1 MVKNSRLVRK
11 SEGIALVERNELTV
25 VGMLGQGAFSEVHD
39 IRVNNDSDPHR
50 RYAMKH
56 LKARLLRQG
65 ENFRLAAAELAV
77 EAHMLASFDHP
88 NVMKIRG
95 WAANGV
101 ASYTDGRHDSFFLLL
116 DRLDE
121 TLDQRI
127 AHWQKQPL
135 AAHHH
140 QSSPNSGNIVS
151 DLLRRFS
158 ISTVAEDPAVAH
170 EQAMVQRQQERAMES
185 LHLEKIGICVEISSA
200 LAYLHSKGVIFRDL
214 KPNNIGFLS
223 GRVQLFDFGLSRE
236 LPRLNLEEPFAMSGK
251 VVSEYSDTP
260 VDTSIRTSD
269 ILFLTIA
276 YLLLLPIKRGRFG
289 KQSAATRPHL
299 LNGSTITLT

>member
-1 MVKNSRLVRK
+1 MNECPSRITDAIHAEVSSMVKNSRLVRK
-11 SEGIALVERNELTV
+11 AEGIALVNRNQLIV
-25 VGMLGQGAFSEVHD
+25 SSILGSGAFSEVSEV
-39 IRVNNDSDPHR
+39 RVNGDSDPTR
-50 RYAMKH
+50 TYAMKH
-56 LKARLLRQG
+56 LKARLLKQG

-88 NVMKIRG
+88 NVMQIRG

-127 AHWQKQPL
+127 ATWQKQPL
-135 AAHHH
+135 PSQHVMA
-140 QSSPNSGNIVS
+140 SPHSGNIVS

-158 ISTVAEDPAVAH
+158 ISAVSEDPAITH
-170 EQAMVQRQQERAMES
+170 EQAMMQKQQARDLES
-185 LHLEKIGICVEISSA
+185 LHLEKVGICVEIASA

-214 KPNNIGFLS
+214 KPNNIGFLH

-236 LPRLNLEEPFAMSGK
+236 LPRLNLEEPFEMSGK
-251 VVSEYSDTP
+251 VVSETDF
-260 VDTSIRTSD
+260 
-269 ILFLTIA
+269 LF
-276 YLLLLPIKRGRFG
+276 
-289 KQSAATRPHL
+289 
-299 LNGSTITLT
+299 

>member
-1 MVKNSRLVRK
+1 MNICPSRVTDAIHAEVSSMVKSSRLVRK
-11 SEGIALVERNELTV
+11 SEGIALVHRSDLSIY
-25 VGMLGQGAFSEVHD
+25 GLLGQGAFSEVHEV
-39 IRVNNDSDPHR
+39 RVNNDSDPHK

-127 AHWQKQPL
+127 SSWQKQPL
-135 AAHHH
+135 VANHR
-140 QSSPNSGNIVS
+140 SLPNSGNIVT

-158 ISTVAEDPAVAH
+158 ISSVAEDPAIAH
-170 EQAMVQRQQERAMES
+170 EQAMMQRQQERAMES
-185 LHLEKIGICVEISSA
+185 LYLEKVGICVEIASA
-200 LAYLHSKGVIFRDL
+200 LAYLHAKGVIFRDL
-214 KPNNIGFLS
+214 KPNNIGFLN

-236 LPRLNLEEPFAMSGK
+236 LPRLNLEEPFEMSGK
-251 VVSEYSDTP
+251 VVRIEFVT
-260 VDTSIRTSD
+260 VNAKHWHVTAIV
-269 ILFLTIA
+269 
-276 YLLLLPIKRGRFG
+276 
-289 KQSAATRPHL
+289 
-299 LNGSTITLT
+299 

>member
-11 SEGIALVERNELTV
+11 SEDIALVNRNELV
-25 VGMLGQGAFSEVHD
+25 VLGLLGAGAFSEVSEV
-39 IRVNNDSDPHR
+39 RVNGDSEPNR

-56 LKARLLRQG
+56 LKARLLKQG

-77 EAHMLASFDHP
+77 EAHMLASFEHP

-127 AHWQKQPL
+127 ATWQKQPL
-135 AAHHH
+135 T
-140 QSSPNSGNIVS
+140 QVTLTSPHSGNIVS

-158 ISTVAEDPAVAH
+158 ISTVAEDPAVDH
-170 EQAMVQRQQERAMES
+170 EQNMIRKQQERVLES
-185 LHLEKIGICVEISSA
+185 LLLEKVGICVEIASA

-214 KPNNIGFLS
+214 KPNNIGFLN
-223 GRVQLFDFGLSRE
+223 GHVQLFDFGLSRE
-236 LPRLNLEEPFAMSGK
+236 LPRLNLDEPFEMSGK
-251 VVSEYSDTP
+251 VVSLPSHCP
-260 VDTSIRTSD
+260 D
-269 ILFLTIA
+269 INL
-276 YLLLLPIKRGRFG
+276 R
-289 KQSAATRPHL
+289 
-299 LNGSTITLT
+299 

>member
-1 MVKNSRLVRK
+1 MNTCPSRVTDAIHAEVSSMVKSSRLARK
-11 SEGIALVERNELTV
+11 SEGITLVHRNDLTIL
-25 VGMLGQGAFSEVHD
+25 GLLGQGAFSEVHEVR
-39 IRVNNDSDPHR
+39 INNDSDPYR
-50 RYAMKH
+50 CYAMKH

-127 AHWQKQPL
+127 ASWQKQPIV
-135 AAHHH
+135 AKY
-140 QSSPNSGNIVS
+140 QSTPIAGNIVT

-158 ISTVAEDPAVAH
+158 ISSAAEDSESAH
-170 EQAMVQRQQERAMES
+170 QQALVQRQQECALES
-185 LHLEKIGICVEISSA
+185 LHLEKIGICVEIASA
-200 LAYLHSKGVIFRDL
+200 LAYLHSNGVIFRDL
-214 KPNNIGFLS
+214 KPNNIGFLG

-236 LPRLNLEEPFAMSGK
+236 LPKLNLEEPFEMSGK
-251 VVSEYSDTP
+251 VVSTNFSP
-260 VDTSIRTSD
+260 SRLTSIRNF
-269 ILFLTIA
+269 IF
-276 YLLLLPIKRGRFG
+276 
-289 KQSAATRPHL
+289 
-299 LNGSTITLT
+299 

>member
-1 MVKNSRLVRK
+1 MVKSSRLVRK
-11 SEGIALVERNELTV
+11 SEGITLVHRNDLTV
-25 VGMLGQGAFSEVHD
+25 FGLLGQGAFSEVHEV
-39 IRVNNDSDPHR
+39 RVNNDSDSQR
-50 RYAMKH
+50 CYAMKH

-95 WAANGV
+95 WASNGV

-127 AHWQKQPL
+127 ASWQKQP
-135 AAHHH
+135 AIAKY
-140 QSSPNSGNIVS
+140 QSTPIAGNIVT

-158 ISTVAEDPAVAH
+158 ISPATEDP
-170 EQAMVQRQQERAMES
+170 ENMNKQATLQRQHECALVS
-185 LHLEKIGICVEISSA
+185 LHLEKIGICVEIASA
-200 LAYLHSKGVIFRDL
+200 LAYLHSNGVIFRDL

-236 LPRLNLEEPFAMSGK
+236 LPRLNLEEPFEMSGK
-251 VVSEYSDTP
+251 VV
-260 VDTSIRTSD
+260 RT
-269 ILFLTIA
+269 
-276 YLLLLPIKRGRFG
+276 
-289 KQSAATRPHL
+289 
-299 LNGSTITLT
+299 